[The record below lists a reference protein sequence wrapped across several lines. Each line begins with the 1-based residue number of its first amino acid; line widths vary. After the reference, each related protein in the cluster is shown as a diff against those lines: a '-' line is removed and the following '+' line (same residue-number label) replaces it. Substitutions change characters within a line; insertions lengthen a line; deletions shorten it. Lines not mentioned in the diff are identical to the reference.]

1 MSDSEVHNEPPQ
13 QPPSQ
18 PPTSPPPDERRR
30 DRNRDEKGE
39 KDERDEK
46 DEKDREK
53 SEKDEK
59 YTRDPLSAIVWA
71 LIFIGAGVVLLL
83 ESTGLI
89 YFGRYL
95 NAWQIIMAVAG
106 VVLLLEAAV
115 RLIVPAYRRPVLG
128 TIILGFILLSI
139 GLGGFARW
147 ELIWPVVL
155 ILVGLSIILGGL
167 FRGRL

>member
-1 MSDSEVHNEPPQ
+1 MSDAEVHTEPPQ
-13 QPPSQ
+13 QPAPQ
-18 PPTSPPPDERRR
+18 PPTPAPPDGRWR

-39 KDERDEK
+39 KDER

-89 YFGRYL
+89 HFGRYL

-139 GLGGFARW
+139 GLGGLARW

-167 FRGRL
+167 FRGRV

>member
-1 MSDSEVHNEPPQ
+1 MSDSEVHTEPPQ
-13 QPPSQ
+13 QPAPQ
-18 PPTSPPPDERRR
+18 PPTPAPPDGRASNRH
-30 DRNRDEKGE
+30 RDEKSE
-39 KDERDEK
+39 KDER

-53 SEKDEK
+53 SEKNEK

-89 YFGRYL
+89 NFGRYL

>member
-1 MSDSEVHNEPPQ
+1 MSDPEMQNGQPQ
-13 QPPSQ
+13 QPAPHPPAAP
-18 PPTSPPPDERRR
+18 PPTERWS
-30 DRNRDEKGE
+30 DRNRDEK
-39 KDERDEK
+39 DEK

-53 SEKDEK
+53 SEKNEK

-71 LIFIGAGVVLLL
+71 FIFIGAGVVLLL

-89 YFGRYL
+89 DFGRYL

-147 ELIWPVVL
+147 ELIWPIVL